1 MKLLFENW
9 RKYLVEGLPTS
20 GSDFDY
26 FIDVLYHFTVQPI
39 MQGPLAPDNEADI
52 LGSKEEFKNQFKM
65 LPDDIKMKLFHQF
78 MNTVED
84 MVEVINAGGNNETP
98 I

>member
-1 MKLLFENW
+1 MQLLFENW
-9 RKYLVEGLPTS
+9 RKYLVEGLPTT

-39 MQGPLAPDNEADI
+39 MQGPLAPDNETDI
-52 LGSKEEFKNQFKM
+52 LGSKEEFKNQFMM

-78 MNTVED
+78 LNAVED
-84 MVEVINAGGNNETP
+84 MVEVINAGGNNETT